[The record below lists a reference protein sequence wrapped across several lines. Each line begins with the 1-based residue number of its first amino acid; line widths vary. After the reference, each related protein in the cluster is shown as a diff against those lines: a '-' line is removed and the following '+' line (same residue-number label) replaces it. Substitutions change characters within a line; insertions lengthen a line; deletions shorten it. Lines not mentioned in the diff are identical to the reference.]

1 MSTLSCFCGTILCV
15 VAVVAEGQDLRIK
28 QRITVDGELVSVT
41 ETSIKGNRQRIET
54 ELPSGTPIVIKQCDL
69 KRSVTLD
76 DQNQTYSLAKSPQ
89 QDAGSNSSAS
99 ITETIVVTDTGLT
112 RRMFNLSARRLQT
125 KVTVESS
132 KGACTQ
138 THQTY
143 EVDGWYVD
151 LPKEQA
157 ACGPMLPP
165 IRIDEGC
172 NDAVV
177 HRISGNGKLGFPL
190 AEWITLHTGDAATVV
205 VVRPRSVHTEEL
217 DQASFEIPPGYQ
229 EQK

>member
-1 MSTLSCFCGTILCV
+1 MPSLSCFSGTILLL
-15 VAVVAEGQDLRIK
+15 VAVAAQCQDLRVK

-41 ETSIKGNRQRIET
+41 ETSVKGNRQRVET
-54 ELPSGTPIVIKQCDL
+54 ELPVGTPIILKQCDL
-69 KRSVTLD
+69 KRSVTLN
-76 DQNQTYSLAKSPQ
+76 DQDQTYILSKDPKES
-89 QDAGSNSSAS
+89 AGNDSSAS
-99 ITETIVVTDTGLT
+99 ITETIVVTDTGLS
-112 RRMFNLSARRLQT
+112 RRMFNLSARRLQA

-132 KGACTQ
+132 KSACTQ

-143 EVDGWYVD
+143 EVDGWYVS

-165 IRIDEGC
+165 IRIEEGC

-177 HRISGNGKLGFPL
+177 RRISGNGKLGFPIT
-190 AEWITLHTGDAATVV
+190 EWITLHTGDSTTVV
-205 VVRPRSVHTEEL
+205 VVKARSVHTEEL

-229 EQK
+229 EAR